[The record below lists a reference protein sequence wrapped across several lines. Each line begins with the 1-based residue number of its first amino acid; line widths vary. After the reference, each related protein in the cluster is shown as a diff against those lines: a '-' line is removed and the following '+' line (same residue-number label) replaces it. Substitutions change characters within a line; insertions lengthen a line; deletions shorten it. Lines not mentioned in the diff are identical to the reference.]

1 MITLHRLGHTP
12 EPFALNPDLIV
23 TVEAAH
29 DTYITLSTGL
39 RLPVTE
45 SMEEVVTAIR
55 DWRVLVLHRALEGT
69 PTLVRHI

>member
-29 DTYITLSTGL
+29 DTHITLSTGL
-39 RLPVTE
+39 RLAVTE

-55 DWRVLVLHRALEGT
+55 DWRVLVLARALEGS
-69 PTLVRHI
+69 PTLVRHL